1 MSTVS
6 TVSNEEDVV
15 RILHQDWI
23 VDGNIQ
29 LGAYTLRPNETYISV
44 NRPSVKSFASDVS
57 NFVESH
63 PMFQYTETTYH
74 YALLSVK
81 EVRDICLTNFG
92 EPINIDVEVEPRAT
106 FIQSHAGIFTRIGSA
121 NIKKGATLPAEALPL
136 GFSADDILMEVGWS
150 LIAISKLE
158 EKTFKGKHPTAS

>member
-1 MSTVS
+1 MSTVP

-23 VDGNIQ
+23 VDGKIQ
-29 LGAYTLRPNETYISV
+29 LGAYTLLPSETYISV
-44 NRPSVKSFASDVS
+44 NRPSVKSFVSDVS
-57 NFVESH
+57 DFVENH
-63 PMFQYTETTYH
+63 PMFQQTETTYR
-74 YALLSVK
+74 YAMLGVK
-81 EVRDICLTNFG
+81 DVRNICLTYDS

-121 NIKKGATLPAEALPL
+121 NIKKGATLPANALPL
-136 GFSADDILMEVGWS
+136 GLSVDDILMEVGWS

-158 EKTFKGKHPTAS
+158 EKTFKEK